1 MPTEPS
7 SAVHSDA
14 PEISTRVLQCPVLY
28 LSDHFSTD
36 VIDHVASAAG
46 LSLAELKHP
55 SRWISFQQFGVIL
68 QEVHN
73 ILGTEERFR
82 EACAYKINEAWG
94 PLRYV
99 LGAASPDTIM
109 KLVAKTINLVSAMSH
124 FEILKSERS
133 GIRLRYTTDSSDET
147 RLICVS
153 RQTSLISIPTLWGLP
168 AAQLKEE
175 KCVAWGHDACIYDL
189 KWLAK
194 PRRLQLLLGGLV
206 GVFLVIVLGQ
216 LNLIAPVSW
225 IALPALGAAI
235 GLLFE
240 LVSTYRTNLS
250 FGEQVQT
257 ALEQVAHDEAEARQE
272 ITEFSLRQKQWTQ
285 LLEEQVQERTQV
297 MQDVVAR
304 IQRLREE
311 RVVNLQGFSHDLRNP
326 LAVLKLNADYLRD
339 HVAGVPDGPEVLDD
353 MVQSAKK
360 MEQMLMELMNTASSD
375 TALIRLTP
383 ERIETGPLVERLRRR
398 MRALVHGR
406 DIRVSV
412 FATRESPTA
421 ILTDPLLLDR
431 VLDNLM
437 TNAAKY
443 TERGSVVIEIDG
455 TPDYLVIKI
464 SDTGRG
470 IAEQHIERIF
480 SPGGSDK
487 ATRSSNSFGVGLSV
501 VVKLLAE
508 IGGKLDVMSK
518 VNQGTTFWAHFPL
531 ELKAHQS
538 DVPEASS
545 PGTLLPNVVR
555 IRRSN
560 P

>member
-1 MPTEPS
+1 MPTES
-7 SAVHSDA
+7 SSPVLSDA

-28 LSDHFSTD
+28 LSDNFNSD
-36 VIDHVASAAG
+36 VIHQVASAAG
-46 LSLAELKHP
+46 LSVADLKHP

-68 QEVHN
+68 QEVQA

-99 LGAASPDTIM
+99 LGAASPDTVM

-124 FEILKSERS
+124 FEILKSEQS

-153 RQTSLISIPTLWGLP
+153 RQTSLVSIPTLWGLP
-168 AAQLKEE
+168 AAQLNEE
-175 KCVAWGHDACIYDL
+175 QCVAWGHDACIYDL
-189 KWLAK
+189 KWLAQ
-194 PRRLQLLLGGLV
+194 PRRLQPILGGLV
-206 GVFLVIVLGQ
+206 GLLLAIVLAQ
-216 LNLIAPVSW
+216 LELTSIISW
-225 IALPALGAAI
+225 ITLPALGAAI

-240 LVSTYRTNLS
+240 LTRTYRTNLS

-285 LLEEQVQERTQV
+285 MLEEQVQERTQT

-304 IQRLREE
+304 IQKLREE

-326 LAVLKLNADYLRD
+326 LAVLKLNADYLRN

-383 ERIETGPLVERLRRR
+383 ERIETAPLVERLRRR

-412 FATRESPTA
+412 FATREAPAS

-455 TPDYLVIKI
+455 TPDYLVIKV

-470 IAEQHIERIF
+470 IAEQDIERIF
-480 SPGGSDK
+480 SAGGSDK
-487 ATRSSNSFGVGLSV
+487 ETRSSNSYGVGLSV

-518 VNQGTTFWAHFPL
+518 VAQGTTFWAHFPM
-531 ELKAHQS
+531 ELKVHTS
-538 DVPEASS
+538 DVPETSS
-545 PGTLLPNVVR
+545 PGTILPKVVR